1 MVFDLNSS
9 VSLCAGISVG
19 IFITFFSPSQVQLL
33 QAMSKSAART
43 LSPRGET
50 SGQQTTLESAPTP
63 DVLYVLLGA
72 CSSRIHLIAIFES
85 TIADCCHV
93 FLLVQGSV

>member
-9 VSLCAGISVG
+9 VSLCASISVG
-19 IFITFFSPSQVQLL
+19 IFITLFSSAQVQLL

-43 LSPRGET
+43 LSPRGES

-72 CSSRIHLIAIFES
+72 CSSRFHMIAIFHK
-85 TIADCCHV
+85 C
-93 FLLVQGSV
+93 